1 MATSCRLHPYQVIPR
16 SPEYLLRSPN
26 SHETPLRDVL
36 LEYNGFVR
44 GRHSIDLRPQMQI
57 RIENAYYEKGYS
69 RKGLNGY
76 LGTEVARYEVKTA
89 GMHLLSVDPMKER
102 PEADRPVQDLVS
114 QDQLKFRYYC
124 LYFEILFDRKTDA
137 HGSVLLAANTIDEL
151 TQLSTQLANPETV
164 CVAGSA
170 HCTIFPEACSVS
182 VEMSIVVNGKPRFI
196 TWGSLLSSVVNHPP
210 QRLEMQRIYRHRL
223 TQVKLDPQDRNQLS
237 LPLLPGDHI
246 IWQ

>member
-1 MATSCRLHPYQVIPR
+1 
-16 SPEYLLRSPN
+16 
-26 SHETPLRDVL
+26 
-36 LEYNGFVR
+36 
-44 GRHSIDLRPQMQI
+44 MQI

-89 GMHLLSVDPMKER
+89 GMHLLSVEPMKGR

-114 QDQLKFRYYC
+114 QDQLKFRYYR

-164 CVAGSA
+164 CAAGSA
-170 HCTIFPEACSVS
+170 HC
-182 VEMSIVVNGKPRFI
+182 KPRFV

-210 QRLEMQRIYRHRL
+210 QQLEMQRIYRGRL
-223 TQVKLDPQDRNQLS
+223 TQVKLDPRDRTQLS

>member
-1 MATSCRLHPYQVIPR
+1 
-16 SPEYLLRSPN
+16 
-26 SHETPLRDVL
+26 
-36 LEYNGFVR
+36 
-44 GRHSIDLRPQMQI
+44 
-57 RIENAYYEKGYS
+57 
-69 RKGLNGY
+69 
-76 LGTEVARYEVKTA
+76 
-89 GMHLLSVDPMKER
+89 MHLLSVEPMKGR

-114 QDQLKFRYYC
+114 QDQLKFRYYR

-137 HGSVLLAANTIDEL
+137 RGSVLLAANTIDEL

-164 CVAGSA
+164 CAAGSA

-182 VEMSIVVNGKPRFI
+182 VEMSIAVNGKPQFI

-210 QRLEMQRIYRHRL
+210 QQLEMQRIYRGRL
-223 TQVKLDPQDRNQLS
+223 TQVKLNPQDRTQLS

>member
-1 MATSCRLHPYQVIPR
+1 MRFYALCGLVGLAAASCRLHPYDVIPR

-44 GRHSIDLRPQMQI
+44 GRHSIDLRLQMQI

-89 GMHLLSVDPMKER
+89 GMHLLSVEPMKGR

-114 QDQLKFRYYC
+114 QDQLKFRYYR

-151 TQLSTQLANPETV
+151 TQRSTQLSRPLNPSQAQSTGPKPTQLAAFARRPHHLAI
-164 CVAGSA
+164 VAG
-170 HCTIFPEACSVS
+170 
-182 VEMSIVVNGKPRFI
+182 
-196 TWGSLLSSVVNHPP
+196 
-210 QRLEMQRIYRHRL
+210 RL
-223 TQVKLDPQDRNQLS
+223 
-237 LPLLPGDHI
+237 
-246 IWQ
+246 